1 MVIMLIFR
9 IWQIK
14 RRVPLDYRQVNL
26 TIFIAR
32 VGDQQGFRYK
42 ECGVSLKLACIL
54 LNPYY
59 KFVIK
64 ITCLNFVVSN
74 LR

>member
-14 RRVPLDYRQVNL
+14 RRVPLDYHQVNL

-64 ITCLNFVVSN
+64 IT
-74 LR
+74 